1 MDLASS
7 IATYGADMSGLI
19 CGFRFTPGQPGQSVT
34 GAEVLR
40 GLQHARAQ
48 AAEAAEAAEAAR
60 RNANALT
67 PDCAPTSPESAQAE
81 PAQAQPIPADDGAF
95 YWLHFNL
102 AHAASASWMRSHLD
116 LPDGFFEMLVEG
128 SHSTRI
134 EHMDG
139 ALFAVVN
146 DVMFDFE
153 LTPSQIA
160 TLWSYTHERLLVTAR
175 MKPLR
180 SIDRLRGD
188 VRNGETFR
196 SPAELLIHLM
206 RDQADLMV
214 EIVRRTSID
223 VDRAEDQFL
232 ASRSSKSRHELAA
245 MRRIL
250 VRLQRM
256 LAPEP
261 GSIFRLLARPP
272 RWLQPPDV
280 QDLRE
285 ATEEFSLVLGDMA
298 GLVER
303 IKLLQEEIA
312 ARLEEQNNRTLFTLT
327 LVTVLALPINIVA
340 GFFGMNVGGIP
351 LAENHHGFW
360 LMVLVVASFTALLGW
375 WVFRRRGDN

>member
-19 CGFRFTPGQPGQSVT
+19 CGFRFTPGQPGQPVS
-34 GAEVLR
+34 GEEVLR
-40 GLQHARAQ
+40 GLQHARAL
-48 AAEAAEAAEAAR
+48 AAEAAEAALAAAAR
-60 RNANALT
+60 QNADLAT
-67 PDCAPTSPESAQAE
+67 PDCAPVQPEPS
-81 PAQAQPIPADDGAF
+81 PADDGAF

-232 ASRSSKSRHELAA
+232 ASRRSKSRHELAA

-272 RWLQPPDV
+272 RWLQSPDV

-351 LAENHHGFW
+351 LAENRHGFW

-375 WVFRRRGDN
+375 WVFRRRGDS

>member
-1 MDLASS
+1 MDFASS
-7 IATYGADMSGLI
+7 ITTYGADFSGLI
-19 CGFRFTPGQPGQSVT
+19 CGFRFLPGEPGQPISCDD
-34 GAEVLR
+34 VLEALR
-40 GLQHARAQ
+40 RAR
-48 AAEAAEAAEAAR
+48 
-60 RNANALT
+60 T
-67 PDCAPTSPESAQAE
+67 PTE
-81 PAQAQPIPADDGAF
+81 PPHEDDKAF

-102 AHAASASWMRSHLD
+102 AHAAAQPWLRSNLD
-116 LPDGFFEMLVEG
+116 LPDAFFEMLVEG

-134 EHMDG
+134 EQQDG
-139 ALFAVVN
+139 ALLAVVN

-160 TLWSYTHERLLVTAR
+160 TLWSYTHERILVTAR
-175 MKPLR
+175 LKPLR
-180 SIDRLRGD
+180 SIDRLRGY

-214 EIVRRTSID
+214 EIVRRSSVD
-223 VDRAEDQFL
+223 VDRTEDAFL
-232 ASRSSKSRHELAA
+232 ASRRPKSRHDLAA

-261 GSIFRLLARPP
+261 GSVFRLLARPP
-272 RWLQPPDV
+272 RWLQAPDM

-285 ATEEFSLVLGDMA
+285 ATEEFTLVLGDMA

-351 LAENHHGFW
+351 LAENRHGFW
-360 LMVLVVASFTALLGW
+360 LMVLVVATFTALLGW
-375 WVFRRRGDN
+375 WVFRNRGDR